1 MVMTGLAVTS
11 AVVTGARPQQRPAF
25 RAATDV
31 VFVDVAVRDEVG
43 GLVGGLSAGDFVL
56 TDNGVRQKIDSV
68 EPVDLPIDL
77 TLVADVSDSI
87 IGLAGRPIGRIDPA
101 SFPRQIDD
109 QVRRTAVMLRAED
122 RLRVLAS
129 GDYGVEVQPFAPAA
143 ELVRETQY
151 RGPTGGQSSLHDT
164 IVTALLHPV
173 PVDRRHIVIARTKAF
188 DTISAIA
195 GDAIMKV
202 AQRSPAM
209 LHVVLME
216 AANDDAAEARRFQ
229 CGNAGICDPVRRFWV
244 PYRRNSLA
252 ILTEAARVT
261 GGAMHITEIFTE
273 PSFANTFRK
282 VLDDFRR
289 SYVLRYTPDGVR
301 REGWHD
307 IVVTTPRS
315 PRAVVH
321 ARRGYAIDATPAP
334 GAGVTGANR
343 PVAAPPAADAKIPA
357 AADALIAAFERGQ
370 YDAVTMTLLTAP
382 DPARLIRDALA
393 AGNPWPASPA
403 REGAFVLKLAEAGL
417 FDPRE
422 EGREA
427 ARRLLMAH
435 QVAIRDPLEPDAFE
449 REWLFAELALLQGLL
464 RPEMTGPF
472 VENARERFPDE
483 PRFKLAEAIL
493 ADQLLRVP
501 VKPPTDAQRA
511 AVIAKYEAAAA
522 HAVNTDEARVRL
534 SWLLHRLGR
543 TDEAILQLGS
553 IADATSVDRP
563 MRFFRQLFRGQLL
576 ASRDLNAAAG
586 AFEAALTIWPTA
598 QSARVGLMNT
608 RVRQGDRAA
617 AAALAE
623 IIQTAPPDAS
633 DPWTRYWVG
642 DYRFFDTTVRRMMEA
657 R

>member
-1 MVMTGLAVTS
+1 
-11 AVVTGARPQQRPAF
+11 
-25 RAATDV
+25 
-31 VFVDVAVRDEVG
+31 
-43 GLVGGLSAGDFVL
+43 
-56 TDNGVRQKIDSV
+56 
-68 EPVDLPIDL
+68 
-77 TLVADVSDSI
+77 
-87 IGLAGRPIGRIDPA
+87 
-101 SFPRQIDD
+101 
-109 QVRRTAVMLRAED
+109 
-122 RLRVLAS
+122 
-129 GDYGVEVQPFAPAA
+129 
-143 ELVRETQY
+143 
-151 RGPTGGQSSLHDT
+151 
-164 IVTALLHPV
+164 
-173 PVDRRHIVIARTKAF
+173 
-188 DTISAIA
+188 
-195 GDAIMKV
+195 
-202 AQRSPAM
+202 
-209 LHVVLME
+209 
-216 AANDDAAEARRFQ
+216 
-229 CGNAGICDPVRRFWV
+229 
-244 PYRRNSLA
+244 
-252 ILTEAARVT
+252 
-261 GGAMHITEIFTE
+261 
-273 PSFANTFRK
+273 
-282 VLDDFRR
+282 
-289 SYVLRYTPDGVR
+289 
-301 REGWHD
+301 
-307 IVVTTPRS
+307 
-315 PRAVVH
+315 VVH

-343 PVAAPPAADAKIPA
+343 PVAAPPAADAKIAA

-563 MRFFRQLFRGQLL
+563 MRFFRQLFRGHAL
-576 ASRDLNAAAG
+576 AAQKRLDLAALAY
-586 AFEAALTIWPTA
+586 EAALAVWPGA
-598 QSARVGLMNT
+598 QSARVGLMT
-608 RVRQGDRAA
+608 SRLRLGDRAA
-617 AAALAE
+617 AEGLAE
-623 IIQTAPPDAS
+623 QVQAAPADVS
-633 DPWTRYWVG
+633 DPWWRYWYG
-642 DYRFFDTTVRRMMEA
+642 DYRFFAAAIERLREMG